1 MDNKTLKILFANHAQ
16 FEGSTTNLGDWAI
29 FEQMVSLFSEEI
41 QRGIYEIH
49 VPSSEPEFTQTHY
62 PVHAF
67 QRGGFKGMMNT
78 IKAIMNSD
86 VVLIGGG
93 EIVQDKSSFIYI
105 PYQLIRPLVAKLFR
119 KKLFAY
125 AIGVGEPS
133 EISFLGKLQSKIV
146 LNMFDIITVRD
157 EKSLK
162 SLRDY
167 LKVTKPQTYLTADP
181 AINLV
186 AKEVTNSP
194 KSPYF
199 VVSLRSVYHR
209 TGSLLPFSVRKKL
222 HLLPKVYFEK
232 IEMFK
237 NDMAQLI
244 DSLIRESDLDVYFL
258 NTYIGKS
265 MSADDD
271 AFTNTVISRLSDAS
285 KKRAHVIDVRYTPS
299 ENKFVLRGA
308 QYILSVPLHPLI
320 LGTSELVPVFSLA
333 YASKNV
339 CFMQQVKISD
349 HTYLIQDIQ
358 DQIDIYKVEAD
369 ILSTYRNRSAY
380 VADLS
385 GTVSTIKNLERMNIE
400 KLKMLCEQVRKGEK
414 NV

>member
-1 MDNKTLKILFANHAQ
+1 VDKKILKILFANHAQ

-29 FEQMVSLFSEEI
+29 FEQMVSSFSEEI
-41 QRGIYEIH
+41 MQGIYEIN
-49 VPSSEPEFTQTHY
+49 VPSSEPEFTEAHY
-62 PVHAF
+62 PVKAF
-67 QRGGFKGMMNT
+67 QRGGFKGIVNT
-78 IKAIMNSD
+78 VKAIKNSD
-86 VVLIGGG
+86 IVLIGGG
-93 EIVQDKSSFIYI
+93 EIVQDKSSFVYI
-105 PYQLIRPLVAKLFR
+105 PYQLIRPFVAKLFR

-133 EISFLGKLQSKIV
+133 EISFLGKIQSKIV

-157 EKSLK
+157 EKSLR

-181 AINLV
+181 AINLT
-186 AKEVTNSP
+186 AKEVSDPP

-209 TGSLLPFSVRKKL
+209 TGSFLPFSVRKKL
-222 HLLPKVYFEK
+222 KILPKIYFEK
-232 IEMFK
+232 IELFK
-237 NDMAQLI
+237 SEMAQLI
-244 DSLIRESDLDVYFL
+244 DRLVKESDLDVYFL

-271 AFTNTVISRLSDAS
+271 KFTNTVISRLSEES
-285 KKRAHVIDVRYTPS
+285 QKRAHVIDVWYTPS
-299 ENKFVLRGA
+299 ENKYVLSKA

-339 CFMQQVKISD
+339 CFMQQAKMSD
-349 HTYLIQDIQ
+349 HIYLIQDIQ
-358 DQIDIYKVEAD
+358 DQIDIKKVEKD
-369 ILSTYRNRSAY
+369 ILTTYRNRSSY
-380 VADLS
+380 VSNLAD
-385 GTVSTIKNLERMNIE
+385 TVSIIKNQEKMNIE
-400 KLKMLCEQVRKGEK
+400 KLKLLCEQVRRGE
-414 NV
+414 